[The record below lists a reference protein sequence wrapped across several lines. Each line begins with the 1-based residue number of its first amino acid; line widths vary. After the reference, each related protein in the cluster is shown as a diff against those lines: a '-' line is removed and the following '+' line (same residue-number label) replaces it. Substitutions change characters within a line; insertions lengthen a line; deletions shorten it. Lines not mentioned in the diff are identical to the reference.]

1 MPGRPFAPRRYHQGA
16 VGEGDEN
23 TGRNHVDP
31 VRPYFDPWLDLFDRH
46 SGRFGKNFRQHTVVA
61 WVEMLH
67 QHKRH
72 SGIGWQRMKK
82 LCIRFQ
88 AARRGSYG
96 NYWEWRIWGRS
107 LFAETILTTGHEFGR
122 TGLHFLTIS
131 MVMAGSAPARFL
143 DAELRRGATRWP
155 FLK

>member
-1 MPGRPFAPRRYHQGA
+1 MLGRPFAPRRYHQGA

-31 VRPYFDPWLDLFDRH
+31 VRPYFGPWLDLFDRH

-72 SGIGWQRMKK
+72 SGIGWQRMKNSVYASRPPAEAPMAT
-82 LCIRFQ
+82 IGNGAFG
-88 AARRGSYG
+88 AGVFSRR
-96 NYWEWRIWGRS
+96 
-107 LFAETILTTGHEFGR
+107 
-122 TGLHFLTIS
+122 
-131 MVMAGSAPARFL
+131 
-143 DAELRRGATRWP
+143 P
-155 FLK
+155 FLPWDTNLGTRDFICLPFRWSWPVRTSTLFGCRIEEK